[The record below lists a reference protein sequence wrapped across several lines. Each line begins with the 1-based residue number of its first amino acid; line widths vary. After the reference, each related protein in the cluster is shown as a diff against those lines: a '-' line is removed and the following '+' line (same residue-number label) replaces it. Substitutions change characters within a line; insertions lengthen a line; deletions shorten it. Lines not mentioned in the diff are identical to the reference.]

1 MTNRRSLDLGQV
13 RGGNRINRT
22 KNCISR
28 ASFLPQDRCNAVWT
42 VGLPV
47 IRSPQIRKKTRNRS
61 NPMSVDPVLQR
72 IDSNLQDS
80 LDRLMDFLR
89 IPSISTDPA
98 YKADCDAAADWL
110 VADLTSL
117 GATASKRA
125 TPGHPMV
132 VGHLDG
138 PGPHLLFYGHYDVQ
152 PVDPLALWDN
162 DPFDPKV
169 EDTPEGRVIRGR
181 GASDDKGQLMTF
193 VEACRA
199 WIAEH
204 GSLPCKITFFFE
216 GEEESGSPSLIPFL
230 KDNAE
235 ELRADIALICDTTL
249 YDSRVPAITTML
261 RGMLKE
267 EITITGPSRDLHS
280 GMYGGA
286 AMNPIRVL
294 TRIIAA
300 LHDDEGRVTVPGFY
314 DGVHEIPDEMRA
326 QWDTLGFDHTAFL
339 KDVGLSDLAGEAGRS
354 ALEMLWAR
362 PTCEVNGIGGGYQG
376 AGFKTVLPS
385 QAHAKIS
392 FRLVG
397 DQDPHAIDQSFREMV
412 QAMLPP
418 DCDISFNS
426 DGAAPASVMSIDNP
440 MFETA
445 RKALSDEWPDEA
457 AFIGSGGSI
466 PVAGYFQSLLETES
480 MLIGFGKDDDQIHS
494 PNEKYDVESFH
505 KGARSWARILDALS
519 KE

>member
-1 MTNRRSLDLGQV
+1 
-13 RGGNRINRT
+13 
-22 KNCISR
+22 
-28 ASFLPQDRCNAVWT
+28 
-42 VGLPV
+42 
-47 IRSPQIRKKTRNRS
+47 
-61 NPMSVDPVLQR
+61 MSVDPVLSR
-72 IDSNLQDS
+72 IDSTLDES
-80 LDRLMDFLR
+80 LERLKDFLR

-98 YKADCDAAADWL
+98 YAEACDRAADWL
-110 VADLTSL
+110 VTDLQSM
-117 GATASKRA
+117 GIDAEKRP

-132 VGHLDG
+132 VGHVDG
-138 PGPHLLFYGHYDVQ
+138 PGPHVLFYGHYDVQ
-152 PVDPLALWDN
+152 PIDPLDLWDS
-162 DPFDPKV
+162 DPFDPQI
-169 EDTPEGRVIRGR
+169 EDTPKGRVIRGR
-181 GASDDKGQLMTF
+181 GTSDDKGQLMTF

-230 KDNAE
+230 KEHAD
-235 ELRADIALICDTTL
+235 ELKADVALICDTTL

-280 GMYGGA
+280 GMYGGPA
-286 AMNPIRVL
+286 INPIRVL
-294 TRIIAA
+294 ARIIST
-300 LHDDEGRVTVPGFY
+300 LHDDEGRITVPGFY

-326 QWDTLGFDHTAFL
+326 QWDGLGFDHAAFL
-339 KDVGLSDLAGEAGRS
+339 GGVGLSIPAGEAGRS
-354 ALEMLWAR
+354 ALEMIWAR

-376 AGFKTVLPS
+376 TGFKTVLPS

-397 DQDPHAIDQSFREMV
+397 DQDPHAIDQSFRKMV
-412 QAMLPP
+412 RDMLPA
-418 DCDISFNS
+418 DCDITFDS

-445 RKALSDEWPDEA
+445 RQALSDEWPDEA

-466 PVAGYFQSLLETES
+466 PVAGYFQTLLGMES

-505 KGARSWARILDALS
+505 RGTRSWARILQAIS
-519 KE
+519 AA